1 MMYLKNAKLPLLVV
15 IVTLMIAGCSDN
27 LMNED
32 PVNEIKLEE
41 EVDVSQFDFT
51 ELVEMTDFTNMRE
64 GDFTGRFLIL
74 SRGPNLPNNLA
85 RSIQSAGGEIV
96 KTYPEIGVAVAV
108 ARSDDFYAKASK
120 INGIESVTP
129 DVVLQFTKE
138 PEFRGEE
145 LTLPG
150 KSARQVPESTSLGTP
165 FNYGDAFYDG
175 FQWAPKSINAQAAWD
190 AGVTGEGIRVAIIDG
205 GIHSTHIDLAPNLD
219 VASSISTVPGFEFN
233 QDVGTFW
240 HGTHVAGIVA
250 ASGIGIVGIAPKAT
264 IIGVKSLHSGSG
276 AFEWILDG
284 IMYSATPRS
293 QGGGGANIINMSL
306 GASINYKDNWQDK
319 EFRVWFRELQKT
331 YDRATRYAF
340 QNGVMVIA
348 SAGNGG
354 TNYDDAKELFKLPA
368 ENQHVLS
375 ISATGP
381 TGFALG
387 NTNFTQPAYYTDY
400 GKSLVDF
407 AGPGGTIGLWLIE
420 GVDELCTFNGTY
432 TTIFNF
438 CEVFDMVLS
447 TTRGTLGGGG
457 YGFAQGTSMSSPAA
471 AGVVAL
477 MMQVNGGTMT
487 PGQVI
492 ARLRQS
498 SSDLGMPGNDEFYGH
513 GYVNAAKAA
522 GVY

>member
-1 MMYLKNAKLPLLVV
+1 MMYLKNSKLSLLVV
-15 IVTLMIAGCSDN
+15 IVSLLIAGCSDN
-27 LMNED
+27 LMNVD

-41 EVDVSQFDFT
+41 EADVSQFDFS
-51 ELVEMTDFTNMRE
+51 ELAEMTDFTNMRE

-108 ARSDDFYAKASK
+108 ARSPDFYAKANK
-120 INGIESVTP
+120 ITGIESVTP

-138 PEFRGEE
+138 PEARGDG
-145 LTLPG
+145 LAIDAKG
-150 KSARQVPESTSLGTP
+150 ARSYPESTSIGTP
-165 FNYGDAFYDG
+165 FNYRDAIFDG
-175 FQWAPKSINAQAAWD
+175 FQWAPKSINAPAAWD

-205 GIHSTHIDLAPNLD
+205 GIHSSHIDLAPNLD
-219 VASSISTVPGFEFN
+219 VASSISTVPGFNFN
-233 QDVGTFW
+233 EDTGTFW

-250 ASGIGIVGIAPKAT
+250 AAGVGIVGIAPKAT

-284 IMYSATPRS
+284 IMYSATPQS
-293 QGGGGANIINMSL
+293 QGGGGADIINMSL
-306 GASINYKDNWQDK
+306 GATINYRDNWQDP
-319 EFRVWFRELQKT
+319 EFRVWFRDLQKS

-340 QNGVMVIA
+340 QNGVTVIA
-348 SAGNGG
+348 SAGNGA
-354 TNYDDAKELFKLPA
+354 TNFDDAKELFKIPA

-381 TGFALG
+381 TGWALG
-387 NTNFTQPAYYTDY
+387 RTNFTQPAYYTDY

-407 AGPGGTIGLWLIE
+407 AGPGGTLGLWVVE
-420 GVDELCTFNGTY
+420 GYDGLCTFTGTY
-432 TTIFNF
+432 RTITNW

-447 TTRGTLGGGG
+447 STRGTTDGS
-457 YGFAQGTSMSSPAA
+457 YGWAQGTSMASPAA

-477 MMQVNGGTMT
+477 MMQVNGRSMN
-487 PGQVI
+487 PGQVT

-498 SSDLGMPGNDEFYGH
+498 STDLGKPGNDEYYGH
-513 GYVNAAKAA
+513 GYVDAAKAS
-522 GVY
+522 GIY